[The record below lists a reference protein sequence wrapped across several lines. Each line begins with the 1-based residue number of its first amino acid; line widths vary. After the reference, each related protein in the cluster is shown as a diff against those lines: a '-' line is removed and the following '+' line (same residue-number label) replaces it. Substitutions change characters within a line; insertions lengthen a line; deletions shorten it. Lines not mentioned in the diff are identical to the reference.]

1 MLMQNDPFD
10 LFFRGLGVKGES
22 DHRMEM
28 DAYRRGS
35 DVWVH
40 IDLPGVAADSVDISV
55 ERSVLTVTA
64 ERKLHRQDGDQRY
77 LTERAHG
84 TFRRQVH
91 LGENLDVSGI
101 EADFAD
107 GVLTLRIPVSEQAK
121 ARKIEL
127 GTLSLS
133 PSAVIEADAEVPVE
147 ADTDVEV
154 DASA

>member
-1 MLMQNDPFD
+1 MLMQNDPFE
-10 LFFRGLGVKGES
+10 LFFRGLGAKGES
-22 DHRMEM
+22 DHRVEM

-40 IDLPGVAADSVDISV
+40 IDLPGVPADAVDISV

-64 ERKLHRQDGDQRY
+64 ERKLPRQDGDQRY
-77 LTERAHG
+77 LSERAHG

-121 ARKIEL
+121 ARKIAI
-127 GTLSLS
+127 GTQGSGS
-133 PSAVIEADAEVPVE
+133 PAVSASTETSTIEAEAEVPV
-147 ADTDVEV
+147 
-154 DASA
+154 DA

>member
-121 ARKIEL
+121 ARKIAI
-127 GTLSLS
+127 GTQGSGS
-133 PSAVIEADAEVPVE
+133 PAVSASTETSTIEAEAEVPV
-147 ADTDVEV
+147 
-154 DASA
+154 DA

>member
-1 MLMQNDPFD
+1 MLMHNDPFD
-10 LFFRGLGVKGES
+10 LFFRGLGAKGDS
-22 DHRMEM
+22 DHRMAL
-28 DAYRRGS
+28 DAYRRGT

-40 IDLPGVAADSVDISV
+40 IDLPGVAADSVDITV

-64 ERKLHRQDGDQRY
+64 ERKRHRQDGDHRY
-77 LTERAHG
+77 LSERAYG

-91 LGENLDVSGI
+91 LGENLDANSI

-133 PSAVIEADAEVPVE
+133 PTSPIEVE
-147 ADTDVEV
+147 AQVESG
-154 DASA
+154 DPATA